1 MKTDI
6 AIKRDVLEELKWQPD
21 IDETQIGVMVEEG
34 IVTLTGTLDS
44 FAKKLA
50 AEKAV
55 KKVAGVRGLAMDVQV
70 LFGEALKRTDPEIA
84 RAVADALKWNATVP
98 EAQLKFK
105 VEDGHVYLSGELE
118 WGYQK
123 YAAINVIRHLLGVR
137 EVHAEDVA
145 VAPKIRVVD
154 VRHKI
159 VKALERLAD
168 VDATSVEVDVHG
180 DTVFLKGSVR
190 SVIEKEAAEHAAFR
204 APGVRRVINE
214 LKVRYYPV
222 TAEA

>member
-1 MKTDI
+1 MKTDV
-6 AIKRDVLEELKWQPD
+6 ALKKDVLAELKWQPD
-21 IDETQIGVMVEEG
+21 IDETQIGVIVEDG
-34 IVTLTGTLDS
+34 VVTLTGTLDS

-55 KKVAGVRGLAMDVQV
+55 KKVAGVRGLAMDAQV
-70 LFGEALKRTDPEIA
+70 LFGDALKRTDPEIA
-84 RAVADALKWNATVP
+84 RAAADALKWNATVP
-98 EAQLKFK
+98 EGQMAFK
-105 VEDGHVYLSGELE
+105 VEDGHVYLSGKLE

-123 YAAINVIRHLLGVR
+123 YAAINVLRHLQGVR
-137 EVHAEDVA
+137 EVHAENLV
-145 VAPKIRVVD
+145 VEPKIRVLD

-159 VKALERLAD
+159 EKALGRLAD

-190 SVIEKEAAEHAAFR
+190 SVIEKEAVEHAAFR
-204 APGVRRVINE
+204 APGVRKVINE

-222 TAEA
+222 SAEA

>member
-1 MKTDI
+1 MKADEDI
-6 AIKRDVLEELKWQPD
+6 KKDVLEELNWQPD
-21 IDETQIGVMVEEG
+21 IDETQIGVIVEEG

-50 AEKAV
+50 AERAV

-70 LFGEALKRTDPEIA
+70 LFGEAFKRTDSEIA
-84 RAVADALKWNATVP
+84 RAAADALKWNATVP
-98 EAQLKFK
+98 QERIMLK
-105 VEDGHVYLSGELE
+105 VEDGRVFLSGKLE

-123 YAAINVIRHLLGVR
+123 YAAINVLRHLQGVR
-137 EVHAEDVA
+137 EVHAEDLV
-145 VAPKIRVVD
+145 VEPRIRVVD

-159 VKALERLAD
+159 ERALERLAD

-204 APGVRRVINE
+204 APGVRKVINE

-222 TAEA
+222 TA

>member
-1 MKTDI
+1 MKADEDI
-6 AIKRDVLEELKWQPD
+6 KKDVLEELNWQPD
-21 IDETQIGVMVEEG
+21 IDETQIGVIVEEG

-50 AEKAV
+50 AERAV
-55 KKVAGVRGLAMDVQV
+55 KKVAGVRGLTMDVQV
-70 LFGEALKRTDPEIA
+70 LFGEAFKRTDSEIA
-84 RAVADALKWNATVP
+84 RAAADALKWNATVP
-98 EAQLKFK
+98 QERIMLK
-105 VEDGHVYLSGELE
+105 VEDGRVFLSGKLE

-123 YAAINVIRHLLGVR
+123 YAAINVLRHLQGVR
-137 EVHAEDVA
+137 EVHAEDLV
-145 VAPKIRVVD
+145 VEPRIRVVD

-159 VKALERLAD
+159 ERALERLAD

-204 APGVRRVINE
+204 APGVRKVINE

-222 TAEA
+222 TA

>member
-1 MKTDI
+1 MKTD
-6 AIKRDVLEELKWQPD
+6 ATLKKDVLEELKWQPD
-21 IDETQIGVMVEEG
+21 IDQTQIGVIVEDG

-70 LFGEALKRTDPEIA
+70 LFGDALKRTDPEIA
-84 RAVADALKWNATVP
+84 RAAADALKWNATVP
-98 EAQLKFK
+98 EGQMAFK
-105 VEDGHVYLSGELE
+105 VEDGHVYLSGKFE

-123 YAAINVIRHLLGVR
+123 YAAINVLRHLQGVR
-137 EVHAEDVA
+137 EVHAEDLV
-145 VAPKIRVVD
+145 VEPKIRVVD

-159 VKALERLAD
+159 EKALGRLAD

-190 SVIEKEAAEHAAFR
+190 SVIEKEAVEHAAFR
-204 APGVRRVINE
+204 APGVRKVINE

-222 TAEA
+222 TA

>member
-1 MKTDI
+1 MKTDED
-6 AIKRDVLEELKWQPD
+6 IKKDVLEELNWQPD
-21 IDETQIGVMVEEG
+21 IDETQIGVIVEEG

-50 AEKAV
+50 AERAV

-70 LFGEALKRTDPEIA
+70 LFGEAFKRTDSEIA
-84 RAVADALKWNATVP
+84 RAAADALKWNATVP
-98 EAQLKFK
+98 QEHIMLK
-105 VEDGHVYLSGELE
+105 VEDGRVFLSGKLE

-123 YAAINVIRHLLGVR
+123 YAAINVLRHLQGVR
-137 EVHAEDVA
+137 EVHAEDLV
-145 VAPKIRVVD
+145 VEPRIRVVD

-159 VKALERLAD
+159 ERALERLAD

-204 APGVRRVINE
+204 APGVRKVINE

-222 TAEA
+222 TA

>member
-1 MKTDI
+1 MKTDV
-6 AIKRDVLEELKWQPD
+6 AIKKDVLEELKWQPD
-21 IDETQIGVMVEEG
+21 IDETQIGVIVEEG

-50 AEKAV
+50 AERAV

-84 RAVADALKWNATVP
+84 RAAADALKWNATVP
-98 EAQLKFK
+98 ERRLTFK
-105 VEDGHVYLSGELE
+105 VEDGHIYLSGKLE

-123 YAAINVIRHLLGVR
+123 YAAMNVVRHLQGVR
-137 EVHAEDVA
+137 EVHAEDLV
-145 VAPKIRVVD
+145 VEPKIRVVD

-159 VKALERLAD
+159 EKALERLAD

-190 SVIEKEAAEHAAFR
+190 SVIEKEAVEHAAFR
-204 APGVRRVINE
+204 APGVRKVINE
-214 LKVRYYPV
+214 IKVRYYPV
-222 TAEA
+222 AAEA